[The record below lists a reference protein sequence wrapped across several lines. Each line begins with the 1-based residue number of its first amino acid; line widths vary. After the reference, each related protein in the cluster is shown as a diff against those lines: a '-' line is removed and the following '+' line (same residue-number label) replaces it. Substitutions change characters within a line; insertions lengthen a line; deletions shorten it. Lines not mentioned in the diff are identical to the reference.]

1 MPYNVPTITT
11 NDISFGP
18 AVLYLGPSGATPT
31 VDVGAIAEDGVSL
44 EMTSEKKVITQGNPK
59 LNVYTFTQ
67 AQSVMAKFT
76 SIEWDFQNMGR
87 ALGAGFTVT
96 DGTEFRWGG
105 DPLVEELAL
114 HVQHYMAVTGNTM
127 NVYIWKA
134 CSESGVSPTF
144 GADEHSFE
152 YGFQAMRSTTD
163 WASAALAANKQ
174 LVAFKREV

>member
-18 AVLYLGPSGATPT
+18 AVLYLGPSGQTPT
-31 VDVGAIAEDGVSL
+31 VDVGAIAEDGVSI
-44 EMTSEKKVITQGNPK
+44 EMSAEKKVITQGNPK

-76 SIEWDFQNMGR
+76 SIEWDFMNMGR
-87 ALGAGFTVT
+87 ALGAGATHSS
-96 DGTEFRWGG
+96 GTELRWGG

-114 HVQHYMAVTGNTM
+114 HIQHYMAVTGNTM
-127 NVYIWKA
+127 NVYLWK
-134 CSESGVSPTF
+134 CVSESGVSPSF

-152 YGFQAMRSTTD
+152 YSFQALRSTID
-163 WASAALAANKQ
+163 WASVALPATEQ
-174 LVAFKREV
+174 LLKFKRDV

>member
-31 VDVGAIAEDGVSL
+31 VDVGAIGEDGVSL
-44 EMTSEKKVITQGNPK
+44 EMTAEKKVITQGNPK

-76 SIEWDFQNMGR
+76 SIEWDFMNMGR
-87 ALGAGFTVT
+87 ALGSGATHSSGV
-96 DGTEFRWGG
+96 ELRWGG

-114 HVQHYMAVTGNTM
+114 HVQHFMAVTGNTM

-152 YGFQAMRSTTD
+152 YGFQAMRENVD
-163 WASAALAANKQ
+163 WGGTALPETEQ
-174 LVAFKREV
+174 LLKFYREV